1 MLKSFLLMGLI
12 IIKVIDRSLSIN
24 TVWCRIADRLWP
36 HLTSFQNPPVLMV
49 TLTYYLIKA
58 HLWQSSAP
66 SWLTVTAVQLH
77 FLLRPRSPL
86 PRPHSISHC
95 ASDALCL
102 SLTPS
107 HFCKGYSSTWSCWQ
121 GRLFSTLHGA
131 VFRACEFNWQE
142 TDQQTKSICMHT
154 NANKKQLAC

>member
-107 HFCKGYSSTWSCWQ
+107 HPHTSA
-121 GRLFSTLHGA
+121 RAIPLPGA
-131 VFRACEFNWQE
+131 VGKEDFSLPSLVQFLGPVNS
-142 TDQQTKSICMHT
+142 TDKRQINRQKVSVCIPKQTKNS
-154 NANKKQLAC
+154 